1 MNDFIVERQAR
12 RGYSQVNNLL
22 NLFVRQ
28 LVLAYWP
35 SILIRHL
42 GSTWKGKKSVN
53 YIPVLILLI
62 IGATIGGAAILLS
75 SLLGPHRPNR
85 LKNEPFECGV
95 PPLGDAK
102 QRISVRFYLV
112 AILFL
117 MFDVEALFFIPFAMV
132 YRDYLS
138 LGSFILIEMSF
149 FVGILLLGYFYVVK
163 RGALDWE

>member
-1 MNDFIVERQAR
+1 
-12 RGYSQVNNLL
+12 
-22 NLFVRQ
+22 
-28 LVLAYWP
+28 
-35 SILIRHL
+35 
-42 GSTWKGKKSVN
+42 
-53 YIPVLILLI
+53 
-62 IGATIGGAAILLS
+62 
-75 SLLGPHRPNR
+75 
-85 LKNEPFECGV
+85 
-95 PPLGDAK
+95 
-102 QRISVRFYLV
+102 V